1 MSNGWIS
8 IHRKLQNHWLWDS
21 KKVFSNLE
29 AWIDILMEVNHSN
42 KKVLIGSVLFEVN
55 RGDSI
60 KSLDSWAKRWNWNK
74 SKVRRFFI
82 LLEKDNMIVT
92 KNERKTTRLTVC
104 NYGSYQDS
112 RNDNETILKQE
123 RNASE
128 TQLTPNNNDNIINN
142 VLYTES
148 EFLERWRDARE
159 HYDKKPT
166 NIKKLSTFEK
176 VNFDNINKLYTPK
189 EIDNAIAGLFQQ
201 KTFPATRLRPTHFLE
216 LEHFEKYLTCWTT
229 KEKLYDTKFKK
240 PVERI

>member
-1 MSNGWIS
+1 MAENKNSFVLYCDL
-8 IHRKLQNHWLWDS
+8 IHTVNQLPDDKAGELFKHILSYVND
-21 KKVFSNLE
+21 E
-29 AWIDILMEVNHSN
+29 DPTTDDI
-42 KKVLIGSVLFEVN
+42 
-55 RGDSI
+55 
-60 KSLDSWAKRWNWNK
+60 
-74 SKVRRFFI
+74 
-82 LLEKDNMIVT
+82 
-92 KNERKTTRLTVC
+92 
-104 NYGSYQDS
+104 
-112 RNDNETILKQE
+112 
-123 RNASE
+123 
-128 TQLTPNNNDNIINN
+128 IINISFEPIKQQLKRDLKKYEGICKRN
-142 VLYTES
+142 SENGKKGGRPKKPKKPTGLNENPTEPKKADSDNDSDNDMLYTETQ
-148 EFLERWRDARE
+148 FLERWRDARE